1 MPAEGG
7 STGLEASIVVPVHN
21 EAALLEA
28 NTRVLV
34 EYLDGALDRYEVI
47 LVENGSLDDTSSRAR
62 GLAGTLSG
70 VRVLEVPEP
79 SLGEALR
86 LGVSEARYDKVVY
99 FPIDL
104 SVDLEFIPESVA
116 LLDEFDIVVGSKRM
130 KPSLDLRPLHRRLL
144 SRGYHGLVRRLF
156 ATGFTDT
163 TCVKAYRRSGVLPLF
178 AEVPSSSQVFET
190 ELMLAAQRMGLSIR
204 EVPVVVRGD
213 RPSRQPL
220 GVKVRSKLRDLLSL
234 RVDALAFGFGGLSI
248 VTGLALL
255 VYLSLEKVR
264 SGGQGFLNPY
274 SFLISILLVVS
285 GFQVVAFGLLANLL
299 LQIRRTVEVNS
310 ANRRTEGRGEG

>member
-21 EAALLEA
+21 EAALLEG
-28 NTRVLV
+28 NTRALI
-34 EYLDGALDRYEVI
+34 EYLDGALDGYEVI

-62 GLAGTLSG
+62 GLAGTLGG
-70 VRVLEVPEP
+70 VRALQVHEA

-104 SVDLEFIPESVA
+104 SADLGFIPESVA
-116 LLDEFDIVVGSKRM
+116 LLDKFDVVVGSKRLG
-130 KPSLDLRPLHRRLL
+130 PSLDMRPLHRRLL
-144 SRGYHGLVRRLF
+144 SRGYHGLVRSLF

-248 VTGLALL
+248 ATGLTILA
-255 VYLSLEKVR
+255 YLSLEKVR
-264 SGGQGFLNPY
+264 SGAQGFLNPY

-285 GFQVVAFGLLANLL
+285 GFQVVALGLLANLL

-310 ANRRTEGRGEG
+310 ANRHGEGRGEG

>member
-7 STGLEASIVVPVHN
+7 STRLEASIVVPVHN
-21 EAALLEA
+21 EAVLLEG

-34 EYLDGALDRYEVI
+34 EYLDGALDDYEVI
-47 LVENGSLDDTSSRAR
+47 LVENGSLDDTPSIAR
-62 GLAGTLSG
+62 GLAGALGG
-70 VRVLEVPEP
+70 VRALQVPEP
-79 SLGEALR
+79 FLGEALR

-104 SVDLEFIPESVA
+104 SADLGFIPESVA
-116 LLDEFDIVVGSKRM
+116 LLDEFDVVVGSKRLG
-130 KPSLDLRPLHRRLL
+130 PSLDLRPLHRRLL

-163 TCVKAYRRSGVLPLF
+163 TCVKAYRRSGVLPIF

-248 VTGLALL
+248 ATGLTIL

-264 SGGQGFLNPY
+264 SGAQGFLNPY

-310 ANRRTEGRGEG
+310 ANRRTEGHGEG

>member
-1 MPAEGG
+1 LLTGGG

-21 EAALLEA
+21 EAELVEG

-34 EYLDGALDRYEVI
+34 EYLDGALDGYEVM
-47 LVENGSLDDTSSRAR
+47 LVENGSLDDTPSRAR
-62 GLAGTLSG
+62 GLAGSLGG
-70 VRVLEVPEP
+70 VRALQVPEQ

-104 SVDLEFIPESVA
+104 SADLSFIPESVA
-116 LLDEFDIVVGSKRM
+116 LLDEFDVVVGSKWLGS
-130 KPSLDLRPLHRRLL
+130 SLDMRPLHRRLL
-144 SRGYHGLVRRLF
+144 SRGYHGLVRLLF
-156 ATGFTDT
+156 ETEFTDT

-178 AEVPSSSQVFET
+178 SEVPSSSQVFET

-204 EVPVVVRGD
+204 EVPVMVRGD

-220 GVKVRSKLRDLLSL
+220 AAKVRFKLRDLLSL

-248 VTGLALL
+248 AAGLALL

-299 LQIRRTVEVNS
+299 LQIRRTIEVNS
-310 ANRRTEGRGEG
+310 SDRRDEGRKEG

>member
-1 MPAEGG
+1 MLTGGG

-21 EAALLEA
+21 EAELVEG

-34 EYLDGALDRYEVI
+34 EYLDGALDGYEVM
-47 LVENGSLDDTSSRAR
+47 LVENGSLDDTPSRAR
-62 GLAGTLSG
+62 GLAGSLGG
-70 VRVLEVPEP
+70 VRALQVPEQ

-104 SVDLEFIPESVA
+104 SADLSFIPESVA
-116 LLDEFDIVVGSKRM
+116 LLDEFDVVVGSKWLGS
-130 KPSLDLRPLHRRLL
+130 SLDMRPLHRRLL
-144 SRGYHGLVRRLF
+144 SRGYHGLVRLLF
-156 ATGFTDT
+156 ETGFTDT

-178 AEVPSSSQVFET
+178 SEVPSSSQVFET

-204 EVPVVVRGD
+204 EVPVMVRGD

-220 GVKVRSKLRDLLSL
+220 AAKVRFKLRDLLSL

-248 VTGLALL
+248 AAGLALL

-299 LQIRRTVEVNS
+299 LQIRRTIEVNS
-310 ANRRTEGRGEG
+310 SDRRDEGRKEG

>member
-1 MPAEGG
+1 M
-7 STGLEASIVVPVHN
+7 GLEASIVIPVHN
-21 EAALLEA
+21 EAALIDA

-34 EYLDGALDRYEVI
+34 EYLSGALQAYEVI
-47 LVENGSLDDTSSRAR
+47 LVENGSLDGTPDAAR
-62 GLAGTLSG
+62 GLAGALGG
-70 VRVLEVPEP
+70 VRVLQVPEQ

-86 LGVSEARYDKVVY
+86 LGVSEASYDKVVY

-104 SVDLEFIPESVA
+104 SADLGFIPESVA
-116 LLDEFDIVVGSKRM
+116 LLDEFDVVVGSKRLG
-130 KPSLDLRPLHRRLL
+130 PSLDLRPLHRRLL
-144 SRGYHGLVRRLF
+144 SIGYHGLVRRLF
-156 ATGFTDT
+156 AAGFTDT

-190 ELMLAAQRMGLSIR
+190 ELMLAARRMGLNIR
-204 EVPVVVRGD
+204 EIPVVVRGD

-220 GVKVRSKLRDLLSL
+220 GVKVRSKLRDLFSL

-248 VTGLALL
+248 ASGLSIL

-264 SGGQGFLNPY
+264 SGAQGFLNPY

-299 LQIRRTVEVNS
+299 LQIRRTVETNS
-310 ANRRTEGRGEG
+310 ASRRAEGRGEG

>member
-1 MPAEGG
+1 M
-7 STGLEASIVVPVHN
+7 GLEASIVIPVHN
-21 EAALLEA
+21 EAALIDA

-34 EYLDGALDRYEVI
+34 EYLSGALQAYEVI
-47 LVENGSLDDTSSRAR
+47 LVENGSLDGTPDAAR
-62 GLAGTLSG
+62 GLASALGG
-70 VRVLEVPEP
+70 VRVLQVPEQ

-86 LGVSEARYDKVVY
+86 LGVSEASYDKVVY

-104 SVDLEFIPESVA
+104 SADLGFIPESVA
-116 LLDEFDIVVGSKRM
+116 LLDEFDVVVGSKRLG
-130 KPSLDLRPLHRRLL
+130 PSLDLRPLHRRLL
-144 SRGYHGLVRRLF
+144 SIGYHGLVRRLF
-156 ATGFTDT
+156 AAGFTDT

-190 ELMLAAQRMGLSIR
+190 ELMLAAQRMGLNIR
-204 EVPVVVRGD
+204 EIPVVVRGD

-220 GVKVRSKLRDLLSL
+220 GVKVRSKLRDLFSL

-248 VTGLALL
+248 ASGLSIL

-264 SGGQGFLNPY
+264 SGAQGFLNPY

-299 LQIRRTVEVNS
+299 LQIRRTVETNS
-310 ANRRTEGRGEG
+310 ASRRAEGRGEG

>member
-1 MPAEGG
+1 LPAEGG

-21 EAALLEA
+21 EAALLEG
-28 NTRVLV
+28 NTRALI
-34 EYLDGALDRYEVI
+34 EYLDGALDGYEVI

-62 GLAGTLSG
+62 GLAGTLGG
-70 VRVLEVPEP
+70 VRALQVHEA

-104 SVDLEFIPESVA
+104 SADLGFIPESVA
-116 LLDEFDIVVGSKRM
+116 LLDKFDVVVGSKRLG
-130 KPSLDLRPLHRRLL
+130 PSLDMRPLHRRLL
-144 SRGYHGLVRRLF
+144 SRGYHGLVRSLF

-248 VTGLALL
+248 ATGLTILA
-255 VYLSLEKVR
+255 YLSLEKVR
-264 SGGQGFLNPY
+264 SGAQGFLNPY

-285 GFQVVAFGLLANLL
+285 GFQVVALGLLANLL

-310 ANRRTEGRGEG
+310 ANRHGEGRGEG

>member
-1 MPAEGG
+1 MEGG

-21 EAALLEA
+21 EAALLEG
-28 NTRVLV
+28 NTRILV
-34 EYLDGALDRYEVI
+34 EYLDRVLEGYEVI
-47 LVENGSLDDTSSRAR
+47 LVENGSLDDTRSRAR
-62 GLAGTLSG
+62 GLAGAFTNI
-70 VRVLEVPEP
+70 RVLEVPEP

-104 SVDLEFIPESVA
+104 STDLGFIPESVA
-116 LLDEFDIVVGSKRM
+116 LLDEFDVVVGSKRI
-130 KPSLDLRPLHRRLL
+130 KHSLDMRPLHRRLL

-178 AEVPSSSQVFET
+178 MEVPSSSQVFET
-190 ELMLAAQRMGLSIR
+190 ELLLAAQRMGLSIR
-204 EVPVVVRGD
+204 EIPVVVRGD

-248 VTGLALL
+248 VSGLALL
-255 VYLSLEKVR
+255 GYLSLEKVQ
-264 SGGQGFLNPY
+264 SGRPGFLNPY

-285 GFQVVAFGLLANLL
+285 GFQVVVFGLLANLL
-299 LQIRRTVEVNS
+299 LQIRRTVEANAS
-310 ANRRTEGRGEG
+310 AMRRHEGREEG